1 MRLLCNNFIDIVV
14 VSPGGPSVPEVVEC
28 HWCSPAPVGSRPE
41 NLHQYWSEDRG
52 QSHINLLVSVSG
64 T

>member
-1 MRLLCNNFIDIVV
+1 MLCGIIVMGFHRQGHCR
-14 VSPGGPSVPEVVEC
+14 SPGGSGVPEVVEC

-52 QSHINLLVSVSG
+52 QSCINPLVSV
-64 T
+64 